1 MVVTHECV
9 PEDQEKGVGSRG
21 VVVSDNHADMGDEN

>member
-9 PEDQEKGVGSRG
+9 PEDQEKGAGSRG
-21 VVVSDNHADMGDEN
+21 VVSDSHADMGDEN